1 MDGAQDFIGVIIAAL
16 ALLAFAMM
24 VWAGQHQS

>member
-1 MDGAQDFIGVIIAAL
+1 MHGTEQLAGIMVTLAAL
-16 ALLAFAMM
+16 LVFAMM